1 MTHRDPSKWRG
12 AVVAIATLFGGIGV
26 LFVLVGSRIVGQ
38 GTIVGNGR
46 GLVWLGVAEV
56 AVGAAILACER
67 LRRRT
72 SHTEPAWRSALTA
85 ALVDWNLHDDRLA
98 RSRRGRAL
106 VLVSALGLF
115 LELVLI
121 RLLGSE
127 IKVFAFLKNVVL
139 LGAFLGLGLGFFLA
153 RRREGWLP
161 LFLPAVTLLVVSVVL
176 GSQFGL
182 TTTTVMPGSD
192 ELVLLGLGADP
203 RSGVPLVLLLLSWI
217 PYYAITLVY
226 FVSVILVFIPLGQ
239 YTGKCMRAFP
249 PLQAYSLNLL
259 GALGGTLLFAAVSF
273 AWLPPSVWCGL
284 TVLAGLPLVLQGRP
298 GAAGPSLRWLQ
309 RANLGAALVLVAIH
323 LVTASAV
330 WSPYN
335 KLVVTPLRAM
345 DQKGTPFLWGYQL
358 GVGEYYYQDMA
369 DLSQSFFDT
378 HPNLPVEYRYSEYE
392 VPYAFVRPA
401 EVLILG
407 AGSGNDVAAALRHG
421 AALVDAVDID
431 PGILDF
437 GRRLHPE
444 RPYASPR
451 VTPHANDARAFLKRT
466 NREYDLVLFGLLDS
480 QQVLSAFG
488 SVRLDNFVYT
498 VEGMRDALARV
509 KPGGLLVVT
518 FELFRPWIGERMAA
532 VMREATGHAPLVL
545 HAHHGTV
552 FLLRKGAPIDESEVQ
567 AALASLG
574 GAVTPLRLASTGTPV
589 TTDDWPYLYLREPSL
604 PLAYWTMLPLLALVA
619 VKVARGI
626 LGSGWRIQWRF
637 FWLGA
642 AFMLME
648 VRIIAQVALLFGSTW
663 LVNAAA
669 ITAVLIMAILA
680 NLLTATWRSAS
691 ASLWAILLLVSLAL
705 TSLPHQTV
713 FLGLG
718 QLWGGAAGALLLAL
732 PIFFAGMVFSTSL
745 RSAREV
751 DAAMASNLIGAI
763 LGGLL
768 EYLSLLLGIASL
780 AWLAGLLYL
789 LALGSRLPEPLASS
803 P

>member
-1 MTHRDPSKWRG
+1 MVMAIACFI
-12 AVVAIATLFGGIGV
+12 AVVGV
-26 LFVLVGSRIVGQ
+26 VFVLVGSGAI
-38 GTIVGNGR
+38 GR
-46 GLVWLGVAEV
+46 GTVVSDGRSLVWLGLAEV
-56 AVGAAILACER
+56 AVAGAILAWVRWRHRPSGTAEAVWPAS
-67 LRRRT
+67 LAT
-72 SHTEPAWRSALTA
+72 SLIAWN
-85 ALVDWNLHDDRLA
+85 VQDDRLTPSQRA
-98 RSRRGRAL
+98 RAL

-121 RLLGSE
+121 RLLGAE

-161 LFLPAVTLLVVSVVL
+161 LLLPAVAVLVVSVVL
-176 GSQFGL
+176 GSEFGL
-182 TTTTVMPGSD
+182 TTTTIMPGSD

-203 RSGVPLVLLLLSWI
+203 RLGVPLVLLLLSWI

-226 FVSVILVFIPLGQ
+226 FVAVIFVFIPLGQ

-249 PLQAYSLNLL
+249 PLRAYSLNLL
-259 GALGGTLLFAAVSF
+259 GALGGTLLFAGVSF
-273 AWLPPSVWCGL
+273 AWLPPWVWCGL
-284 TVLAGLPLVLQGRP
+284 AALAGLPLVLQRGLEPSARSLGRM
-298 GAAGPSLRWLQ
+298 
-309 RANLGAALVLVAIH
+309 NLTAALILVAINF
-323 LVTASAV
+323 VPAQAV

-335 KLVVTPLRAM
+335 KLVVKPLRAV
-345 DQKGTPFLWGYQL
+345 DQHGDRFVWGYQL

-369 DLSQSFFDT
+369 DLSARFFAA

-392 VPYAFVRPA
+392 VPYAFARPA

-421 AALVDAVDID
+421 AERVDAVDID

-444 RPYASPR
+444 QPYASSR
-451 VTPHANDARAFLKRT
+451 VTRHANDARNFLKRSDRT
-466 NREYDLVLFGLLDS
+466 YDLVLVGLLDS

-498 VEGMRDALARV
+498 VEGMRDAFARV

-518 FELFRPWIGERMAA
+518 FELFQPWIGERIAG
-532 VMREATGHAPLVL
+532 VIREATGQAPLVL

-552 FLLRKGAPIDESEVQ
+552 FLLRKGALVDSAETQV
-567 AALASLG
+567 ALSKLG
-574 GAVTPLRLASTGTPV
+574 GVVTPVDLAAAGTAV
-589 TTDDWPYLYLREPSL
+589 TTDDWPYLYLRERSL

-619 VKVARGI
+619 VRVSRGI
-626 LGSGWRIQWRF
+626 LGTGWRIQWRF

-669 ITAVLIMAILA
+669 IAAVLLMAILA
-680 NLLTATWRSAS
+680 NLLAAVLRSS
-691 ASLWAILLLVSLAL
+691 SVRLWAVLLLVALGLSSLAHL
-705 TSLPHQTV
+705 TV

-718 QLWGGAAGALLLAL
+718 QLSGGAAGALLLAL

-745 RSAREV
+745 RSVTEV

-768 EYLSLLLGIASL
+768 EYVSLVLGIGSL

-789 LALGSRLPEPLASS
+789 LAVASRLPEPVPSS
-803 P
+803 V

>member
-1 MTHRDPSKWRG
+1 VIHSDRPTWR
-12 AVVAIATLFGGIGV
+12 VAIVVTALFIVAVGM
-26 LFVLVGSRIVGQ
+26 LFVLVGSGAIGH
-38 GTIVGNGR
+38 GTVVVNGR
-46 GLVWLGVAEV
+46 SLVWLGLAEV
-56 AVGAAILACER
+56 AVGGAILVWMR
-67 LRRRT
+67 
-72 SHTEPAWRSALTA
+72 WRFRPSGAESDGWSALTS
-85 ALVDWNLHDDRLA
+85 ALVDWNLRDDGLT
-98 RSRRGRAL
+98 RSKRGGAL

-121 RLLGSE
+121 RMLGAE

-139 LGAFLGLGLGFFLA
+139 LGAFLGLGLGFFMA

-161 LFLPAVTLLVVSVVL
+161 LLLPALALLIVSVVL
-176 GSQFGL
+176 GSEFGL

-203 RSGVPLVLLLLSWI
+203 RLGVPLVLLLLSWL

-226 FVSVILVFIPLGQ
+226 FVSVIFVFIPLGQ

-249 PLQAYSLNLL
+249 PLRAYSLNLL

-273 AWLPPSVWCGL
+273 AWLPPSVWCGV
-284 TVLAGLPLVLQGRP
+284 TALAGLPLVLRRRS
-298 GAAGPSLRWLQ
+298 APSALSLKRLQ
-309 RANLGAALVLVAIH
+309 RANLAAAVVVIAINF
-323 LVTASAV
+323 LPASAV

-335 KLVVTPLRAM
+335 KLVVEPLRSV
-345 DQKGTPFLWGYQL
+345 DQKGDPFLWGYQL

-369 DLSQSFFDT
+369 DLSATFFGA
-378 HPNLPVEYRYSEYE
+378 HPNLPLEYRYSEYE
-392 VPYAFVRPA
+392 VPYAFIRPSN
-401 EVLILG
+401 VLILG

-421 AALVDAVDID
+421 AERVDAVDID

-444 RPYASPR
+444 RPYASAR
-451 VTPHANDARAFLKRT
+451 VTRHANDARNFLKRT
-466 NREYDLVLFGLLDS
+466 DRAYDLVLFGLLDS

-498 VEGMRDALARV
+498 VQGMRDAFARV

-518 FELFRPWIGERMAA
+518 FELFRPWIGERIAR
-532 VMREATGHAPLVL
+532 VLREATGQTALVL

-552 FLLRKGAPIDESEVQ
+552 FLLRKDGSIGATEVQ
-567 AALASLG
+567 AALSKMG
-574 GAVTPLRLASTGTPV
+574 GVVKPVSLASTGTRA

-619 VKVARGI
+619 VKVSRGI
-626 LGSGWRIQWRF
+626 LGTGWRIQWRF

-669 ITAVLIMAILA
+669 IAAVLAMAILA
-680 NLLTATWRSAS
+680 NLLAAVLRSS
-691 ASLWAILLLVSLAL
+691 TIYLWAILLLVTLAL
-705 TSLPHQTV
+705 SSLLHQTV

-718 QLWGGAAGALLLAL
+718 QLSGGAAGALLLAL

-745 RSAREV
+745 RSVREV

-768 EYLSLLLGIASL
+768 EYLSLVLGIASL
-780 AWLAGLLYL
+780 AWFAGLLYL
-789 LALGSRLPEPLASS
+789 LALVSRSPEPNATS